1 MKTINT
7 AIVAVLALI
16 AIAAAPANAAA
27 QSISAQIDSLL
38 ELPKIKK
45 SDTGVMIYN
54 ITKDKV
60 VYAEKA
66 DNLFRPA
73 SVQKL
78 LCIITASFCSS
89 SLSVFRVLLR

>member
-66 DNLFRPA
+66 DKPTL
-73 SVQKL
+73 
-78 LCIITASFCSS
+78 
-89 SLSVFRVLLR
+89 